1 MQAPHLHTS
10 EQDQQTDAPQSPR
23 AVLAAAAAA
32 AAARRAGS
40 SGASGEP
47 VAGSGSG
54 NSGSLSPRGVS
65 PPPGAAVLHSAA
77 ALPKV
82 VLEARKKFATVMDDE
97 VGVWEGC
104 GKCVGTGCEKE
115 QPA

>member
-1 MQAPHLHTS
+1 MQAPHLNTS
-10 EQDQQTDAPQSPR
+10 EQDQQTDVPQSPR
-23 AVLAAAAAA
+23 AILAAA

-40 SGASGEP
+40 SGASGEA

-54 NSGSLSPRGVS
+54 NRSSLSPWGVS
-65 PPPGAAVLHSAA
+65 PPPDAAVLHSAA

-104 GKCVGTGCEKE
+104 GRCVGAGCE
-115 QPA
+115 